1 MSCQAKVLFLLLLQF
16 YQFNKDGVHPSQTYL
31 AKNMGLKTRKSVNKY
46 AKELQDL
53 GLLEWEQT
61 KKQSGT
67 ANHYYLDTHNK
78 VRLRNMRKSV
88 ASKQRKKAV
97 VLSLAEIKKEMA

>member
-1 MSCQAKVLFLLLLQF
+1 
-16 YQFNKDGVHPSQTYL
+16 
-31 AKNMGLKTRKSVNKY
+31 MGLKTRKSVNKY

-67 ANHYYLDTHNK
+67 ANQYYLDTHNK
-78 VRLRNMRKSV
+78 VRLRNIRKNV
-88 ASKQRKKAV
+88 ASKLKQKAV
-97 VLSLAEIKKEMA
+97 VVSLELVKKEMA